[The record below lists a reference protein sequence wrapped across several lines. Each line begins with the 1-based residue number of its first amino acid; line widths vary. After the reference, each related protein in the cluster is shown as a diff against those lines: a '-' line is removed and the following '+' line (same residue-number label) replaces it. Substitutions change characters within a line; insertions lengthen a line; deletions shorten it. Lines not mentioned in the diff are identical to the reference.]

1 MMRKNYH
8 LKRIKMMQKT
18 QLRGVLILCLTAV
31 IWGSAFVTQS
41 MGMESVEPFTFNGV
55 RMLIGAAV
63 LLPVILIKDA
73 VSARRAGSPTKEQT
87 REANKK
93 ALRRGAF
100 MGLALCAASNCQQ
113 FAFLYSQP
121 GKIAFITAFYMFFV
135 PFFGLFLGK
144 RVPALTWGCV
154 AAGIV
159 GLYFLCV
166 ADTGFSGIN
175 LGDVLTLIC
184 AMLFSVHILLTER
197 VAADS
202 DTIKLSCV
210 QFAVCGA
217 ISCGLMFL
225 FESPSAAALGECWF
239 PLLYTGVLSCGV
251 AYTLQ
256 VVGQK
261 YTESTVAS
269 LILCTES
276 VFGVLSSALI
286 LHERMTANEIVGCS
300 VMFAAIVVSQL
311 ADRIPLRTKGK

>member
-1 MMRKNYH
+1 MK
-8 LKRIKMMQKT
+8 KT
-18 QLRGVLILCLTAV
+18 QLKGVLILLLTAV

-63 LLPVILIKDA
+63 LLPVILIRDA
-73 VSARRAGSPTKEQT
+73 VAKRKPGSPDKEQIKQAD
-87 REANKK
+87 RK
-93 ALRRGAF
+93 ALRSGAL

-135 PFFGLFLGK
+135 PFFGLFIHK
-144 RVPALTWGCV
+144 RVPVLTWGCV
-154 AAGIV
+154 AAGCV

-166 ADTGFSGIN
+166 ADAGFSGVN
-175 LGDVLTLIC
+175 RGDLLTLAC
-184 AMLFSVHILLTER
+184 AMLFAVHILITEK
-197 VAADS
+197 VAADC
-202 DTIKLSCV
+202 DTVKLSCV
-210 QFAVCGA
+210 QFAVCGTV
-217 ISCGLMFL
+217 SCGLMFL
-225 FESPSAAALGECWF
+225 FEAPSAAALKDCLF

-269 LILCTES
+269 IILCMES
-276 VFGVLSSALI
+276 VFGVLCSAVV
-286 LHERMTANEIVGCS
+286 LHERMTVNEIIGCA
-300 VMFAAIVVSQL
+300 VMFAAILVSQF
-311 ADRIPLRTKGK
+311 ADRLGAGKKTEPAPDP

>member
-1 MMRKNYH
+1 MK
-8 LKRIKMMQKT
+8 KT
-18 QLRGVLILCLTAV
+18 QLKGVLILLLTAV

-41 MGMESVEPFTFNGV
+41 VGMESVEPFTFNGV
-55 RMLIGAAV
+55 RMLIGAAA

-73 VSARRAGSPTKEQT
+73 CAAKKPGAPDRAQK
-87 REANKK
+87 REANRK
-93 ALRRGAF
+93 ALRRGTL

-113 FAFLYSQP
+113 FAFLYSQA

-135 PFFGLFLGK
+135 PLFGLLFLHK
-144 RVPALTWGCV
+144 RIPLLTWLCV
-154 AAGIV
+154 AAGCV

-166 ADTGFSGIN
+166 ADAGFTGIN
-175 LGDVLTLIC
+175 PGDVLTLIC
-184 AMLFSVHILLTER
+184 AVLFAAHILITER

-217 ISCGLMFL
+217 VSCGLMFL
-225 FESPSAAALGECWF
+225 FESPSAAALKECLF
-239 PLLYTGVLSCGV
+239 PLLYTGLFSCGL
-251 AYTLQ
+251 AYTCQ

-276 VFGVLSSALI
+276 VFGVIFSAI
-286 LHERMTANEIVGCS
+286 FLHTAMTANELIGCAI
-300 VMFAAIVVSQL
+300 MFAAIVVSQF
-311 ADRIPLRTKGK
+311 ADTLTPPKATAK

>member
-1 MMRKNYH
+1 MK
-8 LKRIKMMQKT
+8 QT
-18 QLRGVLILCLTAV
+18 QWKGVLILFVTAV

-55 RMLIGAAV
+55 RMLIGAAA
-63 LLPVILIKDA
+63 LLPVILTKDA
-73 VSARRAGSPTKEQT
+73 LANRRPDAPAKEDRRRAN
-87 REANKK
+87 RR
-93 ALRRGAF
+93 ALRSGAL

-113 FAFLYSQP
+113 FAFLYSQS

-135 PFFGLFLGK
+135 PFFGLFIGK
-144 RVPALTWGCV
+144 KVPPVTWGCV

-166 ADTGFSGIN
+166 ADTGFSGVN
-175 LGDVLTLIC
+175 RGDLLTLLC

-202 DTIKLSCV
+202 DTLKLSCV
-210 QFAVCGA
+210 QFAVCG
-217 ISCGLMFL
+217 ILSCGLMFA
-225 FESPSAAALGECWF
+225 FESPSAAALKACWF
-239 PLLYTGVLSCGV
+239 PLLYTGLLSCGL

-276 VFGVLSSALI
+276 VFGVICSAVF
-286 LHERMTANEIVGCS
+286 LHERMTGFEITGCA
-300 VMFAAIVVSQL
+300 VMFAAIVLSQL
-311 ADRIPLRTKGK
+311 AGRKKAEHREQGIKTGM

>member
-1 MMRKNYH
+1 MK
-8 LKRIKMMQKT
+8 QT
-18 QLRGVLILCLTAV
+18 QLKGVLILFLTAV

-63 LLPVILIKDA
+63 LIPVILIKDA
-73 VSARRAGSPTKEQT
+73 VTAKRPGAPTKEEK
-87 REANKK
+87 RSADRR
-93 ALRRGAF
+93 ALRRGAL

-113 FAFLYSQP
+113 FAFLWSQP

-144 RVPALTWGCV
+144 KVPALTWGCV
-154 AAGIV
+154 AAGFV

-166 ADTGFSGIN
+166 ADAGFSGVN
-175 LGDVLTLIC
+175 RGDLLTLLC
-184 AMLFSVHILLTER
+184 AMLFAAHILITER

-202 DTIKLSCV
+202 DTVKLSCV

-217 ISCGLMFL
+217 VSCGLMFV
-225 FESPSAAALGECWF
+225 FESPSAAALKECLF
-239 PLLYTGVLSCGV
+239 PLLYTGVLSCGL
-251 AYTLQ
+251 AYTFQ

-269 LILCTES
+269 IILCTES
-276 VFGVLSSALI
+276 VFGVIFSAVF
-286 LHERMTANEIVGCS
+286 LHERMTGNEIIGC
-300 VMFAAIVVSQL
+300 VILFAAIIVSQL
-311 ADRIPLRTKGK
+311 ADRIPRTGKGKAG